1 MVIAIDGPAGAGKS
15 SVARAVARELGFTY
29 LDTGAMYRAV
39 GLAAAETDEPAGQ
52 VAARIEINVGDRVL
66 VDGRD
71 VTEAIRTPEAS
82 EAASRVAADP
92 GVRAALVAKQ
102 QGLVADGDWVADGRD
117 IATVVAPDAAVKV
130 FLTADPAERAARRAA
145 ELGADPEQIQ
155 REQALRDQRDAT
167 EARSVHEPAPDA
179 VPVDTTG
186 LTLDE
191 VVAQVVTLATAARA
205 GNVAEGEQHG
215 RCSTGRRNP

>member
-15 SVARAVARELGFTY
+15 SVARAVARALGFTY

-39 GLAAAETDEPAGQ
+39 GLAASEAGEPPALVAE
-52 VAARIEINVGDRVL
+52 RIAIEVGERVL
-66 VDGRD
+66 IDGRD
-71 VTEAIRTPEAS
+71 VTAAIRTPAVS

-92 GVRAALVAKQ
+92 GVRAVLVARQ
-102 QGLVADGDWVADGRD
+102 QAIMAEGDWVADGRD

-145 ELGADPEQIQ
+145 ELGADPEQIR

-167 EARSVHEPAPDA
+167 DARSVHEPAPDA

-186 LTLDE
+186 LSIDE
-191 VVAQVVTLATAARA
+191 VVAQIVTLAVEARE
-205 GNVAEGEQHG
+205 V
-215 RCSTGRRNP
+215 S